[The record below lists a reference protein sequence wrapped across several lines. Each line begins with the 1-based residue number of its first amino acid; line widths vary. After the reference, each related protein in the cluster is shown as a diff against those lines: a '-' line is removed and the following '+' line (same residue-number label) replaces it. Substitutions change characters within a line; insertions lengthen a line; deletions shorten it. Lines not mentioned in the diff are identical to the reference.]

1 MAVKSDLLVFLN
13 PKSVAVIGATERP
26 GSWGSFIMQGLLSRR
41 YPGKIYPINQHAAQ
55 IYGIPAFRDVVE
67 VDQPIDLAILTI
79 PEHSVEK
86 AVAACGQKQIKGLT
100 IITAGFGETSQSG
113 KDREKALARLARSF
127 GMRLLGPN
135 VSGTFNLDAG
145 FNASSSPTEHLLSNP
160 LAAICQGGYAFYD
173 LLASGFSRGMG
184 VGKFIHTGNE
194 CDLTVTDFLEH
205 FGQDPDVKAIV
216 MYIEAIRDGRR
227 FSQVARDVSK
237 TKPVVVYKAGRALGA
252 ARAAHSHTGAL
263 AGTKEIYQ
271 GLFCQAGIIISPSM
285 EILLPLSHALIERPP
300 VRGRRVA
307 IVTMGGSWG
316 VALSD
321 SLEEEGL
328 IVPELSS
335 KLQHSLR
342 SLGMPSRASTRN
354 PVDIGASGLFFE
366 TDILIAL
373 GRVILSSGEVDAL
386 ILHGMGRAGMLGK
399 DAPTRLKLFLDI
411 DKRVI
416 QGFNDLERETGLPVL
431 IGSIFTPWE
440 SQVVYDLNERGIRIY
455 NRLDETAKL
464 LSLMYEYWK
473 TKQKGSSVWATA
485 CTLLTYLG

>member
-1 MAVKSDLLVFLN
+1 VKSDLLVFLN

>member
-1 MAVKSDLLVFLN
+1 MAVKSELDVFLN

-26 GSWGSFIMQGLLSRR
+26 GSWGSFIMQGLLSRP
-41 YPGKIYPINQHAAQ
+41 YAGKIYPINQHAGQ
-55 IYGIPAFRDVVE
+55 IYGIPTFRDVAE
-67 VDQPIDLAILTI
+67 VNEPIDLAILTI

-86 AVAACGQKQIKGLT
+86 AVEACGQKQIKGLT

-113 KDREKALARLARSF
+113 KDREKALVRLARSF

-135 VSGTFNLDAG
+135 VSGTFNLHAG
-145 FNASSSPTEHLLSNP
+145 FNASSSPAEHLVSTP
-160 LAAICQGGYAFYD
+160 LAAVCQGGYAFND

-194 CDLTVTDFLEH
+194 CDLTATDFLEH
-205 FGQDPDVKAIV
+205 FGQDPDVRAIV

-227 FSQVARDVSK
+227 FSQVAPAVSK
-237 TKPVVVYKAGRALGA
+237 TKPVVVYKAGRTPGA
-252 ARAAHSHTGAL
+252 ARAAQSHTGAL
-263 AGTKEIYQ
+263 AGAKDMYQ
-271 GLFCQAGIIISPSM
+271 GLFRQAGIIISPSM
-285 EILLPLSHALIERPP
+285 EMLLPLGHALIERPP
-300 VRGRRVA
+300 MRGTRVA

-335 KLQHSLR
+335 KVQQSLR
-342 SLGMPSRASTRN
+342 SLGMPLRASTRN

-366 TDILIAL
+366 VDTFIAL
-373 GRVILSSGEVDAL
+373 GREILCSGEVDAL
-386 ILHGMGRAGMLGK
+386 ILHGMGRPGMLGK
-399 DAPTRLKLFLDI
+399 DAPPKLRLFLDI
-411 DKRVI
+411 NKRVI

-455 NRLDETAKL
+455 NRLDETAQL

-473 TKQKGSSVWATA
+473 SKHKGS
-485 CTLLTYLG
+485 